1 MDEKALAQ
9 KMIEF
14 IRTRVLR
21 DPSLEIAEETPL
33 LSSGLVDSFA
43 LVEVLLYLEEITRR
57 KIYQEDVSL
66 DDLDSVRE
74 MLLSAE
80 RVGRAQ

>member
-66 DDLDSVRE
+66 DDLDSVRQ